1 MKSIQNISLLVL
13 ICMLFSCNNKK
24 AEKEININ
32 KPDESSNTV
41 SFYNKKYKDFD
52 KMEALKKAIKSKGDT
67 IAFIE
72 LEEIYFNSRHGE
84 EFLYYAI
91 FMANAYNYGGGYMA
105 VYRIL
110 RTGYGEEKYK
120 FNDRLANYYLLKA
133 YELGN
138 RSAANNIEDRFYNI
152 KIPTS
157 KEYWN
162 SIYSKNAP
170 PSTFIGQRIP
180 K

>member
-1 MKSIQNISLLVL
+1 MKSIRNIILPVL
-13 ICMLFSCNNKK
+13 ICIFFSCNNKK
-24 AEKEININ
+24 VKKENNII
-32 KPDESSNTV
+32 KSEESSNTV
-41 SFYNKKYKDFD
+41 SFYNKKYRDIN
-52 KMEALKKAIKSKGDT
+52 KMEALKKAIESKGDT

-72 LEEIYFNSRHGE
+72 LEEIYFNSGHGE
-84 EFLYYAI
+84 EFLYYGV
-91 FMANAYNYGGGYMA
+91 FMANAYNYSGGYMS

-110 RTGYGEEKYK
+110 RTGFGEEKYK
-120 FNDRLANYYLLKA
+120 LNDRLANYYLLKA

-138 RSAANNIEDRFYNI
+138 RSAKNSIEERFYNI

-157 KEYWN
+157 KEYW
-162 SIYSKNAP
+162 SLLYSKNAP

>member
-1 MKSIQNISLLVL
+1 MIPIKNISLLAL
-13 ICMLFSCNNKK
+13 ICILFSCNNKK
-24 AEKEININ
+24 VEKQNNIA
-32 KPDESSNTV
+32 KPEESSNTV
-41 SFYNKKYKDFD
+41 SFYNKKYRDFD

-91 FMANAYNYGGGYMA
+91 FMANAYNYSGGYMA

-110 RTGYGEEKYK
+110 HTDFGAEKYQL
-120 FNDRLANYYLLKA
+120 NDRLANYYLLKA

-138 RSAANNIEDRFYNI
+138 RSASFSIEDRFYNVR
-152 KIPTS
+152 IPTS
-157 KEYWN
+157 KEYW
-162 SIYSKNAP
+162 SLLYSENAP

>member
-1 MKSIQNISLLVL
+1 MKLNIIFILIFSLL
-13 ICMLFSCNNKK
+13 SCENKK
-24 AEKEININ
+24 NQPEVNTGESTYSVYSKE
-32 KPDESSNTV
+32 
-41 SFYNKKYKDFD
+41 YRDFD
-52 KMEALKKAIKSKGDT
+52 KMKRLKKAVKSKGDT

-72 LEEIYFNSRHGE
+72 LEEIYFNSGHRE

-91 FMANAYNYGGGYMA
+91 FMANTYNYSGAYMS

-110 RTGYGEEKYK
+110 HTDLGTEKYK
-120 FNDRLANYYLLKA
+120 LNDRLANYYLLKA

-138 RSAANNIEDRFYNI
+138 KSAGFSIEDRFYNV

-157 KEYWN
+157 NEYWN
-162 SIYSKNAP
+162 LMYSKNIP
-170 PSTFIGQRIP
+170 TSTFIGQRIT

>member
-1 MKSIQNISLLVL
+1 MKSIKNISLVVI
-13 ICMLFSCNNKK
+13 ICIFFSCNDKK
-24 AEKEININ
+24 VEKEKKIT
-32 KPDESSNTV
+32 KSDEGV
-41 SFYNKKYKDFD
+41 STLSVYNKRYRDF
-52 KMEALKKAIKSKGDT
+52 KSKGDT

-72 LEEIYFNSRHGE
+72 LEEIYFNSGHGE

-91 FMANAYNYGGGYMA
+91 FMANAYNYSGGYLS

-110 RTGYGEEKYK
+110 HTDFGKEKYK
-120 FNDRLANYYLLKA
+120 LNDRLANYYLLKA

-138 RSAANNIEDRFYNI
+138 RSAGYSIEERFYNV

-157 KEYWN
+157 KEYWDLL
-162 SIYSKNAP
+162 YSKNVP